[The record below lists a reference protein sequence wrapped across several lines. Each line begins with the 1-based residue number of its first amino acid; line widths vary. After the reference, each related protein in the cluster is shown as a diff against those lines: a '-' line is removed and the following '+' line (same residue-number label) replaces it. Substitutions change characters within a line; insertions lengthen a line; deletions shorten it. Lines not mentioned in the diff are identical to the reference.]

1 MNAMQSREIA
11 LGELENKTWD
21 VVIIGGGITGAGILR
36 ESVRR
41 GLNAVLVEQEDFSWG
56 TSSRSTK
63 MVHGGMRY
71 LKQGNIGLTRESV
84 IERENLIR
92 EIPGLVEDRT
102 FIMPYYKGNVL
113 QRLMLQTGLVV
124 YNLLSGKWRKNR
136 CSLSD
141 MAKRAPLV
149 KSNDLKGGFLINDAV
164 TDDSR
169 LVLRVLHEALKQGA
183 RAINYCKAET
193 LLKNEHATCGVR
205 VRDTVSGN
213 DYNIQAKLVINAT
226 GAWADTLRQQI
237 RKKNNKHIRPLRGSH
252 IILSAKR
259 LPLFDN
265 ISLMHPEDGR
275 PVITLT
281 WEGRIL
287 MGTTDID
294 HQDGLSTE
302 ASISKKEVKYL
313 LDALNFQFPEAK
325 ITEKDVISTM
335 AGIRPVIDTGKTDP
349 SKESRDHV
357 IWLEDGLL
365 TVTGGKLTTFRVIAL
380 DTLDKAQ
387 KILGNLPDLKQ
398 MQNVFDEKVDWNT
411 NHFRHLPD
419 NSVKRLFGRYGNRAK
434 ELIGLSSDQNLQTI
448 PDTETLWAEIEWA
461 ATNEMVVHLDDLM
474 LRRTRIGLLLE
485 NGGTEYLPKIRQ
497 LCQKILGWTDQTW
510 EEEENRYLNIWK
522 NHYSLPN

>member
-1 MNAMQSREIA
+1 
-11 LGELENKTWD
+11 
-21 VVIIGGGITGAGILR
+21 
-36 ESVRR
+36 
-41 GLNAVLVEQEDFSWG
+41 
-56 TSSRSTK
+56 
-63 MVHGGMRY
+63 
-71 LKQGNIGLTRESV
+71 
-84 IERENLIR
+84 
-92 EIPGLVEDRT
+92 
-102 FIMPYYKGNVL
+102 
-113 QRLMLQTGLVV
+113 
-124 YNLLSGKWRKNR
+124 
-136 CSLSD
+136 
-141 MAKRAPLV
+141 
-149 KSNDLKGGFLINDAV
+149 
-164 TDDSR
+164 
-169 LVLRVLHEALKQGA
+169 
-183 RAINYCKAET
+183 
-193 LLKNEHATCGVR
+193 
-205 VRDTVSGN
+205 
-213 DYNIQAKLVINAT
+213 
-226 GAWADTLRQQI
+226 
-237 RKKNNKHIRPLRGSH
+237 
-252 IILSAKR
+252 
-259 LPLFDN
+259 
-265 ISLMHPEDGR
+265 
-275 PVITLT
+275 
-281 WEGRIL
+281 
-287 MGTTDID
+287 
-294 HQDGLSTE
+294 
-302 ASISKKEVKYL
+302 
-313 LDALNFQFPEAK
+313 
-325 ITEKDVISTM
+325 M

-434 ELIGLSSDQNLQTI
+434 ELIGLSSDENLQTI